1 MSDELDPNLRALFDE
16 APVPVKAGTFTRNV
30 MDELNRQARRRR
42 LMWFG
47 LDLAAVIILW
57 LLSEPI
63 QELTLTMIPWMMTS
77 LLELGDGLWAQLLA
91 PVNNIASI
99 LALVF
104 LLGRSA
110 YRRLIRH

>member
-1 MSDELDPNLRALFDE
+1 MTVNNPPAGNTLSNPFDN
-16 APVPVKAGTFTRNV
+16 APTPVTLSV
-30 MDELNRQARRRR
+30 SELNRQARRRR

-104 LLGRSA
+104 LLGRSV